1 MWNNAIT
8 LNDLMDEDST
18 GEGVSITDVFFDNQ
32 NSLMVMGSPETTP
45 SSPERSVD
53 IKPDLCTSIIVP
65 IKSEKILLKTI
76 YIKLKVHRYYVF
88 LFYQTRMWRLNHLMG
103 PVDLTNFCTRNQREQ
118 DWIERR

>member
-65 IKSEKILLKTI
+65 KKSEKILLKTI
-76 YIKLKVHRYYVF
+76 YIKLKVHRRY
-88 LFYQTRMWRLNHLMG
+88 LMDKLLHG
-103 PVDLTNFCTRNQREQ
+103 LTNVNPSNTDYISKNKFDQFQ
-118 DWIERR
+118 I